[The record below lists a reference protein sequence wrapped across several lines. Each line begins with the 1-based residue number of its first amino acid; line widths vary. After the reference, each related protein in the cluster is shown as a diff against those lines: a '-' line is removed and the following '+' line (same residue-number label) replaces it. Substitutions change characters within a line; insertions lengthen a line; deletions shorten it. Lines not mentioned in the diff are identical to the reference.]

1 MDKCPPFNDFF
12 LPLMKMARNEE
23 VRVRDCAERI
33 ADQLGLSIEA
43 RLETVASGSRARYA
57 DRTQWA
63 ATYLRQAGLLTPTRR
78 GYVTV
83 SPSGHEFLLNA
94 PDKITRDDLKQIPAF
109 QDFASRTGKRAL
121 KKNKVEVEDKSV
133 SSLTPMDSISE
144 ALEEIEAA
152 LVSEIIDSLIDGHP
166 SFFERA
172 VIDLLMAMGYGG
184 QNKDAGRVTG
194 KSGDHGI
201 DGVIDQDQLGLDR
214 VYVQAKRYN
223 TGNTVSSEAVRGF
236 TGALAFHQA
245 SKGLF
250 FTTSSFSKSA
260 EETAERVGQR
270 VVLIDGQRLAKLMI
284 TYGVGCT
291 TKKTIFIMQIDRD
304 YFE

>member
-12 LPLMKMARNEE
+12 LPLMKMAHGEE
-23 VRVRDCAERI
+23 VQIRDCAERI
-33 ADQLGLSIEA
+33 ADQFGLSSEA
-43 RLETVASGSRARYA
+43 RLETTASGSKARYV
-57 DRTQWA
+57 DRTHWA

-83 SPSGHEFLLNA
+83 SPSGQEFLLNVS
-94 PDKITRDDLKQIPAF
+94 DKITRDDLKKIPAF
-109 QDFASRTGKRAL
+109 QDFESRTGKRAL
-121 KKNKVEVEDKSV
+121 KKNKVEDRSV
-133 SSLTPMDSISE
+133 SSLTPMDSVSE

-166 SFFERA
+166 SFFEKA

-194 KSGDHGI
+194 KSGDNGI

-223 TGNTVSSEAVRGF
+223 TGNSVSAEAVRGF
-236 TGALAFHQA
+236 TGALAVHQA

-250 FTTSSFSKSA
+250 FTTSSFTKGA

-284 TYGVGCT
+284 VYGVGCT
-291 TKKTIFIMQIDRD
+291 TKKTISIMQIDRD